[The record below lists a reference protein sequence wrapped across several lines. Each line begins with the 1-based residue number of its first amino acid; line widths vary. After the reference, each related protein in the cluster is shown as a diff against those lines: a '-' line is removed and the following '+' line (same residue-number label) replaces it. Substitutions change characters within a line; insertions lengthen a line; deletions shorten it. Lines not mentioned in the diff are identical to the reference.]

1 MNVTLNPA
9 APPLHIDEAAR
20 GENHHSE
27 NEIVTACVVAA
38 DRPTP
43 ERVNWTGSLP
53 ASSFTVM
60 VVVDCNGHFQPLYT
74 AGDLLRWCKSTWAM
88 EQD

>member
-1 MNVTLNPA
+1 MIATMNPA
-9 APPLHIDEAAR
+9 APPLDIDEAGR
-20 GENHHSE
+20 EDNDRPENQT
-27 NEIVTACVVAA
+27 VTACVMAA
-38 DRPTP
+38 GRPTP